1 MKESRF
7 SSGSGCPNYTDTR
20 TTDPEAMM
28 MMMMMNLQSMLH
40 ITRSFEDSVSA
51 TQAENYGRMN
61 QNRANWTKE
70 SEVNCV

>member
-7 SSGSGCPNYTDTR
+7 SSGSGCPNYTDMR

-28 MMMMMNLQSMLH
+28 MMNLLSMLH